1 MLCMQ
6 ENKNK
11 SGEKTPL
18 DELFIGR
25 QEVDEK
31 LLRDILIRF
40 VRIEKE
46 SASIVPTPEYYGL
59 KEKEKI
65 LVYLLSRKAMKIR
78 QFIENESENP
88 SDISRMSGVKEGT
101 VFPAVREYL
110 KEGILSKDE
119 NGYYIP
125 NFAIG
130 KVEEVL
136 RS

>member
-1 MLCMQ
+1 MQ